1 MIRIQQLKLP
11 IQHTTEDLEKAILKT
26 LGCSKKDLG
35 SIHMVRRSLDARKKP
50 LIYYV
55 YTMDV
60 EVYREANILKSCH
73 VKNVSV
79 AKSPR
84 YELPPHG
91 SVPLSCR
98 PVVVGS
104 GPAGLFCSLLLAR
117 EGYRPILLERGE
129 PVEQRQKDVELFWKQ
144 GILNPSSNVQFGEG
158 GAGTFSDGKLNT
170 AVKDKSG
177 RITYILE
184 TFVRYGAPAE
194 ILYLNKPH
202 IGTDILGRV
211 VHNIREE
218 ILKNGGEVRF
228 RSQMTDIRIRGGAL
242 DGIQINGKEEI
253 SCTCLVLAIGHS
265 ARDTFTML
273 TQKPIIMSP
282 KPFAVGVRIEHPQS
296 MIDLSQYGRDHRPDL
311 PTADY
316 KLTRKM
322 PDGRGVYSFC
332 MCPGGWVVQASSE
345 PGRTAVNGMSN
356 YARDGHNANSAMVV
370 TVSERDFG
378 SREILAGMEF
388 QRRLE
393 EAAYREGNGKIPIQL
408 LGDFCQGTSSRTL
421 GEVLPAICGS
431 YDFGRVDACFP
442 RPLYESLR
450 QGIVQCATL
459 IEGFDRGDAVLSGVE
474 SRTSSPVRIHRDC
487 DFESSVKGLY
497 PCGEGAGY
505 AGGITSA
512 ALDGMKVAEK
522 LIEKFSE
529 KRG

>member
-11 IQHTTEDLEKAILKT
+11 IRHTEEDLRRAIQKT
-26 LGCSKKDLG
+26 LGCPEQELCSFR
-35 SIHMVRRSLDARKKP
+35 VARRSLDARKKP
-50 LIYYV
+50 DIYYV
-55 YTMDV
+55 YTIDAQV
-60 EVYREANILKSCH
+60 RREAKILKACH
-73 VKNVSV
+73 SKNVSV
-79 AKSPR
+79 ADTPC
-84 YELPPHG
+84 YQLPVHG
-91 SVPLSCR
+91 SAPLPHR

-104 GPAGLFCSLLLAR
+104 GPAGLFCGLLLAK

-129 PVEQRQKDVELFWKQ
+129 PVEQRQKDVERFWRD
-144 GILNPSSNVQFGEG
+144 GVLNPSSNVQFGEG

-177 RITYILE
+177 RIAYVLE
-184 TFVRYGAPAE
+184 TFVRHGAPPE
-194 ILYLNKPH
+194 ILYVNKPH

-228 RSQMTDIRIRGGAL
+228 RSQMTDIRVRDGAL
-242 DGIQINGKEEI
+242 ESILINGTEEI
-253 SCTCLVLAIGHS
+253 PCSCLVLAIGHS
-265 ARDTFTML
+265 ARDTFQML
-273 TQKPIIMSP
+273 TRKPLVMSP
-282 KPFAVGVRIEHPQS
+282 KPFAVGVRVEHPQS
-296 MIDLSQYGRDHRPDL
+296 MIDLAQYGREHRPDL

-356 YARDGHNANSAMVV
+356 YARDGRNANSAMVV
-370 TVSERDFG
+370 TVSGQDFG
-378 SREILAGMEF
+378 GSEVLAGMEF

-393 EAAYREGNGKIPIQL
+393 EAAYREGKGKIPVQL
-408 LGDFCQGTSSRTL
+408 LGDFCRGTESKTL
-421 GEVLPAICGS
+421 GEIEPAIRGS
-431 YDFGRVDACFP
+431 YEFGRVDACFP

-450 QGIVQCATL
+450 QGIVQCGAL
-459 IEGFDRGDAVLSGVE
+459 IEGFDREDAVLSGVE
-474 SRTSSPVRIHRDC
+474 SRTSSPVRIHRNEEL
-487 DFESSVKGLY
+487 ESSIKGLY

-512 ALDGMKVAEK
+512 ALDGMKVAER
-522 LIEKFSE
+522 LIARFSE
-529 KRG
+529 KP